1 MRLASVGGIMP
12 IEGRPADREAGGRRR
27 SMSAEEN
34 KAIARRADE
43 ELFDRGN
50 LDVADELFAL
60 NFVYHDP
67 ASGEDWHGP
76 ESVKQYATMLRAAFP
91 DLHYTVE
98 EQITEGDKVVTRYT
112 ASGTHQSELMGVAPT
127 GNWVEITGISITR
140 IQDGKI
146 EEVWENYDTLGMMQ
160 QLGVVTPP

>member
-1 MRLASVGGIMP
+1 
-12 IEGRPADREAGGRRR
+12 
-27 SMSAEEN
+27 MSAREN

-50 LDVADELFAL
+50 LDVVDELFAL

-91 DLHYTVE
+91 DLHYSVE
-98 EQITEGDKVVTRYT
+98 DQIAEGDKVVTRYT
-112 ASGTHQSELMGVAPT
+112 ASGTHQSELMEIAPT
-127 GNWVEITGISITR
+127 GNRVEITGISITR
-140 IQDGKI
+140 IEDGKI
-146 EEVWENYDTLGMMQ
+146 EEIWENYDTLGMMQ
-160 QLGVVTPP
+160 QLGVVTLP

>member
-1 MRLASVGGIMP
+1 
-12 IEGRPADREAGGRRR
+12 
-27 SMSAEEN
+27 MSAREN

-98 EQITEGDKVVTRYT
+98 DQIAEGDKVVTRYT
-112 ASGTHQSELMGVAPT
+112 ASGTHQSELMGIAPT
-127 GNWVEITGISITR
+127 GNRVEITGISITR
-140 IQDGKI
+140 IEDGKI
-146 EEVWENYDTLGMMQ
+146 EEIWENYDTLGMMQ
-160 QLGVVTPP
+160 QLGVVTLP

>member
-1 MRLASVGGIMP
+1 MTAK
-12 IEGRPADREAGGRRR
+12 
-27 SMSAEEN
+27 EN

-76 ESVKQYATMLRAAFP
+76 ESVKRYAAMLRAAFP
-91 DLHYTVE
+91 DLHYSVE
-98 EQITEGDKVVTRYT
+98 DQIAKGDKVVTRYT
-112 ASGTHQSELMGVAPT
+112 ASGTHQSELMGIAPT
-127 GNWVEITGISITR
+127 GNRVEITGISITR
-140 IQDGKI
+140 IEDGKI
-146 EEVWENYDTLGMMQ
+146 EEIWENYDTLGMMQ
-160 QLGVVTPP
+160 QLGVVTLP

>member
-1 MRLASVGGIMP
+1 
-12 IEGRPADREAGGRRR
+12 
-27 SMSAEEN
+27 MSAKEN

-98 EQITEGDKVVTRYT
+98 DQIAEGDKVVTRYT
-112 ASGTHQSELMGVAPT
+112 ASGTHQSELMGIAPT

-146 EEVWENYDTLGMMQ
+146 EEIWENYDTLGMMQ
-160 QLGVVTPP
+160 QLGVVTLP

>member
-1 MRLASVGGIMP
+1 
-12 IEGRPADREAGGRRR
+12 
-27 SMSAEEN
+27 MSAREN

-76 ESVKQYATMLRAAFP
+76 ESVKQCATMLRAAFP
-91 DLHYTVE
+91 DLHYSVE
-98 EQITEGDKVVTRYT
+98 DQIAEGDKVVTRYT
-112 ASGTHQSELMGVAPT
+112 ASGTHQSELMEIAPT
-127 GNWVEITGISITR
+127 GNRVEITGISITR
-140 IQDGKI
+140 IEDGKI
-146 EEVWENYDTLGMMQ
+146 EEIWENYDTLGMMQ
-160 QLGVVTPP
+160 QLGVVTLP

>member
-1 MRLASVGGIMP
+1 
-12 IEGRPADREAGGRRR
+12 
-27 SMSAEEN
+27 
-34 KAIARRADE
+34 
-43 ELFDRGN
+43 
-50 LDVADELFAL
+50 VADELFAL

-112 ASGTHQSELMGVAPT
+112 ASGTHQSELMGIAPT
-127 GNWVEITGISITR
+127 GNRVEITGISITR
-140 IQDGKI
+140 IENGKI
-146 EEVWENYDTLGMMQ
+146 EEIWEKYDTLGMMQ
-160 QLGVVTPP
+160 QLGVVSLP

>member
-1 MRLASVGGIMP
+1 
-12 IEGRPADREAGGRRR
+12 
-27 SMSAEEN
+27 MSAREN

-98 EQITEGDKVVTRYT
+98 DQIAEGDKVVTRYT
-112 ASGTHQSELMGVAPT
+112 ASGTHQSELMGIAPT
-127 GNWVEITGISITR
+127 GNRVEITGISITR
-140 IQDGKI
+140 IEDGKI
-146 EEVWENYDTLGMMQ
+146 EEIWENYDTLGMMQ
-160 QLGVVTPP
+160 QHGVVTLP

>member
-1 MRLASVGGIMP
+1 
-12 IEGRPADREAGGRRR
+12 
-27 SMSAEEN
+27 MSAREN

-91 DLHYTVE
+91 DLHYSVE
-98 EQITEGDKVVTRYT
+98 DQIAEGDKVVTRYT
-112 ASGTHQSELMGVAPT
+112 ASGTHQSELMGIAPT
-127 GNWVEITGISITR
+127 GNRVEITGISITR
-140 IQDGKI
+140 IEDGKI
-146 EEVWENYDTLGMMQ
+146 EEIWENYDTLGMMQ
-160 QLGVVTPP
+160 QLGVVTLP